1 MCPSQ
6 IVCQSANTDPTVP
19 PKDRPTRHISN
30 CDYRAPGKGRSV
42 RRSANLGGS
51 VGATVSSI
59 VTVASMM
66 RSSKSLWTIGQV
78 EGRSDETSQQA
89 EALPL

>member
-51 VGATVSSI
+51 RGSYRLVDRDSRFYDAI
-59 VTVASMM
+59 IEVALDD
-66 RSSKSLWTIGQV
+66 RPG
-78 EGRSDETSQQA
+78 
-89 EALPL
+89 